1 MGTLPQP
8 IVGAPLAAPA
18 WWSSNLWIL
27 HPDQGEACLAPTA
40 ALALKFA
47 LTGACPRPVCLR
59 RDNIPRNPAYRSSPD
74 QVRASAFRRP
84 FARVGGAA
92 RACSLPATRLIGE
105 SIPPPSLRAPPSQPA
120 GLVLRPRAAPA

>member
-59 RDNIPRNPAYRSSPD
+59 RDNIPRNPVHRSSPD
-74 QVRASAFRRP
+74 QVLAAAFRRP
-84 FARVGGAA
+84 FARLGGAP
-92 RACSLPATRLIGE
+92 RACSLPETRWIAE
-105 SIPPPSLRAPPSQPA
+105 AISSSSLRSAS
-120 GLVLRPRAAPA
+120 